1 MSTANITLYE
11 ILRTDLKLPDIKAKE
26 FVDTLEQANSDS
38 LKSMYSDVATKTDI
52 KELELKIEQ
61 VKSDM
66 LKWFIGSFIVLVL
79 MILGLYA
86 AILLKR

>member
-26 FVDTLEQANSDS
+26 FVSTLEQANNDT
-38 LKSMYSDVATKTDI
+38 LKAMYTDIATKTDI

-79 MILGLYA
+79 MVLGLYA

>member
-26 FVDTLEQANSDS
+26 FVDTLEQASNDS
-38 LKSMYSDVATKTDI
+38 LKSIYSDISTKKDI

-61 VKSDM
+61 SKSEM
-66 LKWFIGSFIVLVL
+66 LKWFLGSFIVLVI

-86 AILLKR
+86 TFLLRH